1 MKKYL
6 ILIILAFVF
15 SCNQNLEIE
24 NNVNTWVVEQ
34 TETEKFHANMKVTK
48 TGWASFWK
56 IEELRWIFEE
66 ILIHFGLMTLLA
78 WIFYKIF
85 KKKNIWIFGFLD
97 FWIFVLQKWSW
108 ISDDYTYCD
117 TYYFTKFYIIEV
129 KNLLEGK
136 RENSF

>member
-6 ILIILAFVF
+6 ILTILAFVF

-24 NNVNTWVVEQ
+24 NNINTWVVEQ

-48 TGWASFWK
+48 TGWASFWE

-66 ILIHFGLMTLLA
+66 ILIRFGLMTLLA

-85 KKKNIWIFGFLD
+85 EKKNI
-97 FWIFVLQKWSW
+97 WIFVLQKWSW

-117 TYYFTKFYIIEV
+117 TYHFTKFYIIEV
-129 KNLLEGK
+129 KNLFEEK

>member
-15 SCNQNLEIE
+15 SYNQNLEIE

-48 TGWASFWK
+48 TGWASFWE

-66 ILIHFGLMTLLA
+66 ILIRFGLMTLLA

-85 KKKNIWIFGFLD
+85 EKKNI
-97 FWIFVLQKWSW
+97 WIFVLQKWSW

-117 TYYFTKFYIIEV
+117 AYYFTKFDIIEV
-129 KNLLEGK
+129 KNLLEEK